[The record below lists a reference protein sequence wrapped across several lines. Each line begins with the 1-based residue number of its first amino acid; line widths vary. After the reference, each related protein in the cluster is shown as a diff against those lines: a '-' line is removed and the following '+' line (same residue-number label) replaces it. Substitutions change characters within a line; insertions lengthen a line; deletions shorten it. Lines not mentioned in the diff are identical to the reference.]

1 MKPPYSPKVTT
12 HTFLH
17 SSHTYIA
24 YHIYIYTYI
33 RIYIHISV
41 YTHITHTHIHQLS
54 ESHEATIPHSPIN
67 VFCMCVMYYPLPQH
81 SQHSTPLPSLT
92 YTTYEDMPSHSPS
105 LRHCHYSLSLFS
117 ACAFVTTTLSH
128 RPAMSCQVNF
138 EAPAHLQERRK
149 KAARWA
155 PNPEEG
161 WGPKRRAGRGG
172 WAMMLMMMM
181 MMMT

>member
-1 MKPPYSPKVTT
+1 
-12 HTFLH
+12 
-17 SSHTYIA
+17 
-24 YHIYIYTYI
+24 
-33 RIYIHISV
+33 
-41 YTHITHTHIHQLS
+41 
-54 ESHEATIPHSPIN
+54 
-67 VFCMCVMYYPLPQH
+67 MCVMYYPLPQH

-105 LRHCHYSLSLFS
+105 LRHCLYSLSLFIVSILCLCLCLDSLFSPLPLSLFS
-117 ACAFVTTTLSH
+117 ACAFVTATLSH

-172 WAMMLMMMM
+172 WAMMLMM
-181 MMMT
+181 